1 MGRARVWIGG
11 ALLALAAACVGS
23 PERGAPGAEDEPAG
37 PGAAARPGPG
47 AGREERAAG
56 AGVSRS
62 AWSTRDAGPPGTG
75 GPEAGSRGPR
85 LAPEGPGR
93 TTSAETHPAPAQP
106 VGVTGG
112 ALPPGSTILLSAHAH
127 NDYRHARPLLDAL
140 ELGYRSVE
148 VDVFAVDDELLV
160 GHERIE
166 TWLRRRMDALYL
178 EPLAQRLRERGH
190 VLARPLA
197 DEGGFLLL
205 VDAKADGERVLELL
219 EARLEPLHEHLTRFE
234 GGALVPGELTVLL
247 SGARPVAAL
256 RSRERRLVH
265 LDGRP
270 GEIGRLPAALMP
282 LVSDRWGSHVSWRGD
297 GPIPEEE
304 ARRLSELA
312 RRAHAAGHRLRFW
325 GLPHDE
331 AVWRAARTGGVDLL
345 QSDDLARLA
354 RFLRAEGPAP
364 GAGDA
369 RR

>member
-1 MGRARVWIGG
+1 MRRAITWAGA
-11 ALLALAAACVGS
+11 ALLALAAACVAGS
-23 PERGAPGAEDEPAG
+23 EP
-37 PGAAARPGPG
+37 
-47 AGREERAAG
+47 
-56 AGVSRS
+56 
-62 AWSTRDAGPPGTG
+62 PPGTLQPRG
-75 GPEAGSRGPR
+75 TAAEAPSGPPPVL
-85 LAPEGPGR
+85 LA
-93 TTSAETHPAPAQP
+93 
-106 VGVTGG
+106 
-112 ALPPGSTILLSAHAH
+112 AHAH

-190 VLARPLA
+190 VLAHPLA

-219 EARLEPLHEHLTRFE
+219 EARLEPLREHLTRFE

-256 RSRERRLVH
+256 RSREHRLVH

-304 ARRLSELA
+304 ARRLTELA

-331 AVWRAARTGGVDLL
+331 GVWRAARAGGVDLL

-354 RFLRAEGPAP
+354 RFLRVEAPAP
-364 GAGDA
+364 DAGDTA
-369 RR
+369 R